1 MPEHPPLLRIKA
13 LTTVTLRE
21 VSLEVDAGECVAI
34 GGPSGAG
41 KSLLLRAIAD
51 LDVNT
56 GRVELAGEPREAMA
70 GHIWRRRVGLL
81 PAEPGWWA
89 ETVGEHLEV
98 PPKQLERLGL
108 PAEALGWRV
117 ERLSSGERQR
127 LALLRLLARG
137 PRVLL
142 LDEPTANLD
151 PQASAAVEALVG
163 DYLAETGACAL
174 WVSHSAEQRRRV
186 GARELRLADGRLT
199 ELARA

>member
-1 MPEHPPLLRIKA
+1 MSGHPPLLRIEA

-21 VSLEVDAGECVAI
+21 VCLEVDAGECVAI

-56 GRVELAGEPREAMA
+56 GRVELAGEPREAVP
-70 GHIWRRRVGLL
+70 GHVWRRQVGLL

-89 ETVGEHLEV
+89 DTVGEHFQV
-98 PPKQLERLGL
+98 HPKGLERLGL
-108 PAEALGWRV
+108 PAEALGRRV

-127 LALLRLLARG
+127 LALLRLLACA

-199 ELARA
+199 ELTPA